1 MKKELPTVH
10 CVYAEVEESLETLI
24 QSSFRLYLARM
35 LSMQETLGESIQ
47 MKISPAPVLSAVTA
61 LTK

>member
-24 QSSFRLYLARM
+24 QASFRLYLARM
-35 LSMQETLGESIQ
+35 LAMQETLGEWPPFSGEQ
-47 MKISPAPVLSAVTA
+47 ECTLK
-61 LTK
+61 